1 VTVIVSASSAFK
13 DSPTIFEPVENNLP
27 FLDMVIKLSHSRNN
41 YGIRKSIFT
50 SKFK

>member
-27 FLDMVIKLSHSRNN
+27 FLGHGHQTVS
-41 YGIRKSIFT
+41 
-50 SKFK
+50 